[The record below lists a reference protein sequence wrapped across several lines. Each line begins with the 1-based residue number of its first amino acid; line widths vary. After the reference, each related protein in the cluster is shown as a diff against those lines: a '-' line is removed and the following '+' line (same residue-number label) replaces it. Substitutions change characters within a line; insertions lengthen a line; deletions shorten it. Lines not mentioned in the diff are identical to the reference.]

1 MGLVFPFFFDLPR
14 HNIVLPIG
22 GASGDKLQN
31 LEKLGNDENPKIGA
45 VRFRKDDR

>member
-14 HNIVLPIG
+14 YNIVLPIG

-31 LEKLGNDENPKIGA
+31 LEKIQERRKPENWCGA
-45 VRFRKDDR
+45 IPER